1 MNLLVIRCFIVLILN
16 IVESASLLTTNL
28 LLTVF
33 MLTYSE
39 DLHGWRNDKFSLD
52 FNLALHIMIV
62 VIGIPLKLRTLLKV
76 AWLGLVRHL
85 PIKVVRAVINDEL
98 LSLLIE
104 NGQINML
111 IAQ

>member
-1 MNLLVIRCFIVLILN
+1 MNLLVIRCFIVLILD
-16 IVESASLLTTNL
+16 IVEFASLLTTL

-76 AWLGLVRHL
+76 A
-85 PIKVVRAVINDEL
+85 
-98 LSLLIE
+98 
-104 NGQINML
+104 
-111 IAQ
+111 